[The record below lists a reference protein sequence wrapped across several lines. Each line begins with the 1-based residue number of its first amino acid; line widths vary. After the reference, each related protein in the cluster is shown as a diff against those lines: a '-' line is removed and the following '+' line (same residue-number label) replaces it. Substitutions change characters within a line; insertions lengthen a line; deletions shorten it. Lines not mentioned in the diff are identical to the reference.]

1 MSAIPTEAQAGDRH
15 DPSSAAGNDPSSI
28 AANGAA
34 IKQNDARI
42 QAERSSQHL
51 VTAFVLSGLFFMLLP
66 GTFLGVWSLID
77 ISRAHLPSALPQ
89 AWLQAHGQAQIFGWI
104 GSFIIGIG
112 FYSLTKMQSSKRF
125 PSRAGWIAWVLWT
138 AGVSL
143 RWIGGVM
150 DWQWRILLPLS
161 ALLELA
167 GFLLFFRSVRARSA
181 RSGSPPLWIR
191 MVGIATGGFL
201 ITLLVNFGILLHQAI
216 VAGSPALP
224 HVLDQ
229 QFVDLSVWGVLVPTI
244 WGFNS
249 RWLPIFAGLQE
260 PHGKRLFAAYLLLI
274 LGIATTFAGFWPIAA
289 VAFFL
294 ASLTAIDALRI
305 WEPAIRPAKLINVH
319 PSFPIFLRI
328 TYGWLLV
335 SAILALVAVP
345 FDHSG
350 GIFGASRHALTV
362 GFVASMVFAIG
373 QRVLPAFCGMR
384 VLFSTQ
390 VMFWS
395 LCLLSIGCFL
405 RVVSE
410 ALAYQEIWAPAWKIL
425 PVSAIIE
432 ITAVCL
438 FAFNLVATL
447 LRPPA
452 HLRASH

>member
-1 MSAIPTEAQAGDRH
+1 MRASPSTSRLAAAADLTQSTVKLQPPPQA
-15 DPSSAAGNDPSSI
+15 AA
-28 AANGAA
+28 
-34 IKQNDARI
+34 NDARI

-51 VTAFVLSGLFFMLLP
+51 VTVFVLSGLFFMLLP

-104 GSFIIGIG
+104 GSFILGIG
-112 FYSLTKMQSSKRF
+112 FYSLTKMQSSKSF
-125 PSRAGWIAWVLWT
+125 PSRAGWSAWALWT
-138 AGVSL
+138 LGVAL
-143 RWIGGVM
+143 RWLGGVM
-150 DWQWRILLPLS
+150 SWQWRIFLPLS
-161 ALLELA
+161 AVLELA
-167 GFLLFFRSVRARSA
+167 GFLLFFRSVRSRSA
-181 RSGSPPLWIR
+181 KSGSPPLWIR
-191 MVGIATGGFL
+191 MVGMATGGFL
-201 ITLLVNFGILLHQAI
+201 ITLLVNLGILLHQA
-216 VAGSPALP
+216 VSAGSPALP
-224 HVLDQ
+224 HILDQ
-229 QFVDLSVWGVLVPTI
+229 QFVDLAVWGLLVPTI

-249 RWLPIFAGLQE
+249 RWLPIFAGLKE
-260 PHGKRLFAAYLLLI
+260 PRGKRLFAAYVLLAV
-274 LGIATTFAGFWPIAA
+274 GIATNFAGLWSWAA

-294 ASLTAIDALRI
+294 AALAAIDALHV
-305 WEPAIRPAKLINVH
+305 WEAAIRPAKLINVH
-319 PSFPIFLRI
+319 ASFPVFLRI

-335 SAILALVAVP
+335 SAVLGLIAVP

-384 VLFSTQ
+384 VLFSTR

-405 RVVSE
+405 RVLAE
-410 ALAYQEIWAPAWKIL
+410 PLAYQGVWEPAWKIL

-432 ITAVCL
+432 ITAVSL